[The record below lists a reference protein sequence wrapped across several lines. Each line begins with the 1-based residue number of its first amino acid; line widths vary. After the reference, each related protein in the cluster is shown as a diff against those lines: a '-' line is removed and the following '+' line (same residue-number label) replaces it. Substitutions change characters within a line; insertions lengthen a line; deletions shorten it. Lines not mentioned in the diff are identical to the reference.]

1 MADAEK
7 GAIVEAEAA
16 SLKQSIEVAFRD
28 VSYVV
33 QAPPATPKKGPPC
46 CKPSLVDKTILNRM
60 TGVVSP
66 GQFLAIIG
74 ASGSGKT
81 SLLNCL
87 ANHYSPTSGNVWANG
102 RPLSENDRHAIA
114 YIAQEDHLMPT
125 STVFDTLNLSA
136 QLRLPRSWSYERKTA
151 RVEELLQLFRLDKH
165 RDTLVGSA
173 DEMIRGISGGERKR
187 LSIAVE
193 LIAFPSVVFL
203 DEPTSGL
210 DSKIAADVCNILKDI
225 ARGGCTI
232 IASIHQPSSEVFAQF
247 DQLMILSQGRTVY
260 FGPAAS
266 STDYFASI
274 APELECPVKYNPA
287 DYFMQLTYQGVDAAD
302 GRESSAW
309 TTDKLVSEF
318 ENRMGAEIKTKCSH
332 HEAQVSQH
340 KHFSAPLPVAQHK
353 SSGRVI
359 FSAVLQ
365 GLAGVQP
372 RDRRDRPTFCTAIR
386 MLNSRSLKNLL
397 RNKMLFAARIGQV
410 RHSALHH
417 CSPST
422 VVRS

>member
-7 GAIVEAEAA
+7 GAIVEAEAK

-33 QAPPATPKKGPPC
+33 QAPPAATPKKGPPC
-46 CKPSLVDKTILNRM
+46 CKPSLVDKTILNGM
-60 TGVVSP
+60 SGVVSP

-151 RVEELLQLFRLDKH
+151 RVEELLQVFRLDKH
-165 RDTLVGSA
+165 RETLVGSA

-193 LIAFPSVVFL
+193 LIAYPSVVFL

-232 IASIHQPSSEVFAQF
+232 MASIHQPSSEVFEQF
-247 DQLMILSQGRTVY
+247 DQLMILSEGRTVY

-266 STDYFASI
+266 SADYFASI
-274 APELECPVKYNPA
+274 SPELECPAKYNPA

-302 GRESSAW
+302 GRENSAW
-309 TTDKLVSEF
+309 TTDKLVLEF
-318 ENRMGAEIKTKCSH
+318 ENRMGAEIKTKCDH
-332 HEAQVSQH
+332 HKAQVS
-340 KHFSAPLPVAQHK
+340 
-353 SSGRVI
+353 
-359 FSAVLQ
+359 
-365 GLAGVQP
+365 
-372 RDRRDRPTFCTAIR
+372 
-386 MLNSRSLKNLL
+386 
-397 RNKMLFAARIGQV
+397 
-410 RHSALHH
+410 
-417 CSPST
+417 SPA
-422 VVRS
+422 